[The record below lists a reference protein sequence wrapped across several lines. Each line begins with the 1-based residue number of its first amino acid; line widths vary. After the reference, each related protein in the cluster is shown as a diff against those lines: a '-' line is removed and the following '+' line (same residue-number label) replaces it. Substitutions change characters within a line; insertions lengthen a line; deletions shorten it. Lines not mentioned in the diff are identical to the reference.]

1 MKKKI
6 LFCFKNSYAID
17 NYVLDFKVLSQRF
30 EISLVTTNYL
40 LNENFKKKYEDLRIN
55 NYIES
60 INYIPYFSENNSRSI
75 KSIISTHL
83 FLKKL
88 QRKINFE
95 EFDMCFSDNKFDI
108 WQRIIFENF
117 ISKNCIQVGLVVD
130 AVLIP
135 LKDFKELID
144 GEDVMKIVKN
154 LHKLRQDR
162 RIKNKKSSYFN
173 RFQNFINRQKDILL
187 DRKIISKIFY
197 NKQFNYKEL
206 DFNMMETDKFDYKLS
221 SFYSAYYF
229 WNKIYKKDSFLIK
242 LKNNCTCGTSLVNK
256 KNKALFVSARWGEY
270 KKSENLVKEK
280 IQKVNSFFKLL
291 KKKNPLLNQL
301 DFRFHPEE
309 DELLKKKIKNEVI
322 NQNLTFINFDENNID
337 LGNLSCSYDN
347 AFGALS
353 GALAFLKNFC
363 NNLEVY
369 CLRSLSEEIYGE
381 YYYLKMINEGI
392 IHYDDINNIYLND
405 QQHISKKE
413 LDIKKY
419 SLDEFLF
426 SILK

>member
-6 LFCFKNSYAID
+6 LFCFKNPYAID
-17 NYVLDFKVLSQRF
+17 NYLLDFKVLSQRF

-40 LNENFKKKYEDLRIN
+40 LNENFKKKYEDLSIN

-60 INYIPYFSENNSRSI
+60 INYIPYFSENNFRSI

-95 EFDMCFSDNKFDI
+95 EFDICFSDNKFDI

-206 DFNMMETDKFDYKLS
+206 DFNLMETDKFDYKLS

-229 WNKIYKKDSFLIK
+229 WNKIYKKDSFLVK
-242 LKNNCTCGTSLVNK
+242 LKNNCTCSASIVNK
-256 KNKALFVSARWGEY
+256 KNKALFVSAQWGEY

-291 KKKNPLLNQL
+291 KKK
-301 DFRFHPEE
+301 
-309 DELLKKKIKNEVI
+309 
-322 NQNLTFINFDENNID
+322 
-337 LGNLSCSYDN
+337 
-347 AFGALS
+347 
-353 GALAFLKNFC
+353 
-363 NNLEVY
+363 
-369 CLRSLSEEIYGE
+369 
-381 YYYLKMINEGI
+381 
-392 IHYDDINNIYLND
+392 IH
-405 QQHISKKE
+405 
-413 LDIKKY
+413 
-419 SLDEFLF
+419 F
-426 SILK
+426 